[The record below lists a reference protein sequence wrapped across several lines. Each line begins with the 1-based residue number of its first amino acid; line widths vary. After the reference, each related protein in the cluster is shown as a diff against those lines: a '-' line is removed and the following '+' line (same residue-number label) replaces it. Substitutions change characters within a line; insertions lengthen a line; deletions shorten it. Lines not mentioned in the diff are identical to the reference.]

1 MSLFGIP
8 ENGMTREDV
17 GRALDE
23 VMKEDTRWEEGRIFG
38 LIYHADPAVVEVA
51 TMAATRALMHNGLS
65 PMAFPSLLRMEKEL
79 LGAVGS
85 LLHGEA
91 GRVAGSLTSGGSESI
106 LLAMKAARDWARET
120 RPGVAA
126 PEVILPVSAHPAW
139 NKAAHFLGLEVVTV
153 PVDAGFTADMDAV
166 LDAMTD
172 ETIML
177 AASATSYP
185 QGVIDPIEAMGALA
199 LERDLW
205 LHVDAC
211 LGGLML
217 PWLER
222 LGHDIPRFDFRV
234 PGVSS
239 ISADLH
245 KYGYAPKGVSTVL
258 YRTHELRLHQF
269 FAHTGWPGG
278 IMVTPGVAGARPGGA
293 IAAAWAVMKYLGENG
308 FMEMMGRAKEAT
320 DRLIA
325 GIRGMPGFSVLG
337 DPKGTVFAFASDRHD
352 SGALSGALKERGWHV
367 EVQQLPP
374 CLHMTVMPAQLEVAD
389 RFLADLEGAA
399 RAVAEGDD
407 DQYTGAAVMYGM
419 LAAMADRDEADRFV
433 VQAMSDLYSIDPGAG
448 E

>member
-1 MSLFGIP
+1 
-8 ENGMTREDV
+8 
-17 GRALDE
+17 
-23 VMKEDTRWEEGRIFG
+23 
-38 LIYHADPAVVEVA
+38 
-51 TMAATRALMHNGLS
+51 
-65 PMAFPSLLRMEKEL
+65 
-79 LGAVGS
+79 
-85 LLHGEA
+85 
-91 GRVAGSLTSGGSESI
+91 
-106 LLAMKAARDWARET
+106 
-120 RPGVAA
+120 
-126 PEVILPVSAHPAW
+126 
-139 NKAAHFLGLEVVTV
+139 
-153 PVDAGFTADMDAV
+153 
-166 LDAMTD
+166 
-172 ETIML
+172 
-177 AASATSYP
+177 
-185 QGVIDPIEAMGALA
+185 
-199 LERDLW
+199 
-205 LHVDAC
+205 
-211 LGGLML
+211 
-217 PWLER
+217 
-222 LGHDIPRFDFRV
+222 
-234 PGVSS
+234 
-239 ISADLH
+239 
-245 KYGYAPKGVSTVL
+245 
-258 YRTHELRLHQF
+258 
-269 FAHTGWPGG
+269 
-278 IMVTPGVAGARPGGA
+278 MVTPGVAGARPGGA